1 MMLPAVPKSL
11 GRLSDVFISA
21 LGSIT
26 GKHNRLGLPK
36 ANSAIVLLV
45 DGLGSANIRFRSG
58 HAPFLARQLE
68 TDGSISCGFPST
80 TVTSL
85 ASFSTGVRAG
95 EHGLIGYQIYD
106 RRIGQNLNLLTG
118 LASPGEAFAWQA
130 TRTVSEIALES
141 GIDCFFVGPPE
152 YENSGFTHATMRTAK
167 YVGAKSLDDR
177 IRAARKIVAS
187 KAKSLIY
194 LYVPELDQR
203 AHAHGSKSPEWV
215 EKLED
220 LDLAVRQLTAG
231 LPDNCGVLLT
241 ADHGII
247 DVSHEKQVYLDEL
260 DMPGLASVGGDPRVL
275 FLYFDE
281 FDQESI
287 KGRLSEFLGK
297 RAYVVSRDELVQAGW
312 YGETAEVARERMPD
326 IFLIANGETA
336 LYHREFAKPKSL
348 MMIGQH
354 GSISDDELFVPL
366 LRFGAFAKK

>member
-1 MMLPAVPKSL
+1 M
-11 GRLSDVFISA
+11 FISA

-36 ANSAIVLLV
+36 ATSAIVLLV

-58 HAPFLARQLE
+58 HAPFLAKQLE

-85 ASFSTGVRAG
+85 TSFCTGVRAG

-106 RRIGQNLNLLTG
+106 RRSGQNLNLLTG
-118 LASPGEAFAWQA
+118 LASPAEALAWQA
-130 TRTVSEIALES
+130 TKTVSELALES

-152 YENSGFTHATMRTAK
+152 YEDSGFTNATMRTAK
-167 YVGAKSLDDR
+167 YVSAKSIDER
-177 IRAARKIVAS
+177 ISAARKIIAS
-187 KAKSLIY
+187 NAKSLIY

-203 AHAHGSKSPEWV
+203 AHAYGSKSSEWL

-220 LDLAVRQLTAG
+220 LDLAVRTLTAG
-231 LPDNCGVLLT
+231 LPNNCGVLLT
-241 ADHGII
+241 ADHGIV

-260 DMPGLASVGGDPRVL
+260 DLPGLLSVGGDPRVL
-275 FLYFDE
+275 FLYFGE
-281 FDQESI
+281 TVSESTKI
-287 KGRLSEFLGK
+287 QLSNFLGK
-297 RAYVVSRDELVQAGW
+297 RAFVVSRDEMVEAGW
-312 YGETAEVARERMPD
+312 YGETADFAKERMPE

-348 MMIGQH
+348 KMIGQH